1 MKYKNDLRR
10 KNSGT
15 LNGIDTTK
23 LSRNTYYKYKK
34 ELFEQL
40 AQQSTTRFKPQYIRA
55 SDLKLPVRMY
65 LGRKIIHPQCI
76 WRSDFRSPVYML
88 LG

>member
-15 LNGIDTTK
+15 LNGIDTMT

-55 SDLKLPVRMY
+55 GDLKLPVRMY
-65 LGRKIIHPQCI
+65 LGRKIIHPQSI
-76 WRSDFRSPVYML
+76 W
-88 LG
+88 LGDLR

>member
-15 LNGIDTTK
+15 LNGIDTMTLSRARVGT

-40 AQQSTTRFKPQYIRA
+40 AQQSTTRFA
-55 SDLKLPVRMY
+55 A
-65 LGRKIIHPQCI
+65 IHT
-76 WRSDFRSPVYML
+76 
-88 LG
+88 GK